1 MTMHLVCQNVKS
13 MPWVARETLAPI
25 GKQDST
31 DYDLGSRTS
40 KSSSPP
46 EEPGNMILRGYCGAE
61 RSKDSGLSLIRPKV
75 HVEKEELLKD
85 E

>member
-1 MTMHLVCQNVKS
+1 MG
-13 MPWVARETLAPI
+13 P
-25 GKQDST
+25 
-31 DYDLGSRTS
+31 RTS
-40 KSSSPP
+40 KSYSPF

-61 RSKDSGLSLIRPKV
+61 RSKDSDLSLIRPKV

>member
-1 MTMHLVCQNVKS
+1 MG
-13 MPWVARETLAPI
+13 P
-25 GKQDST
+25 
-31 DYDLGSRTS
+31 RTS
-40 KSSSPP
+40 KSYSPF

-75 HVEKEELLKD
+75 HVKEEELLED